1 MENNNENNEKTYTEA
16 EFQSEVDKR
25 VTEALKKNEKK
36 LKEAEKLARMNEQEK
51 FQYELEQREKAIA
64 EKEKALTLAENK
76 NEASKLFAEKGL
88 PYELIDLVVKES
100 AEETLSGINNLD
112 KAFKDAVKTEVEKRL
127 ASNSPKS
134 STTNE
139 GGIDRDSFNKMTIAE
154 QQALFKANP
163 TLYNA
168 LTERN

>member
-88 PYELIDLVVKES
+88 PYELIDLIVKES

-112 KAFKDAVKTEVEKRL
+112 KAFKDAVKNEVEKRL

-134 STTNE
+134 STSE
-139 GGIDRDSFNKMTIAE
+139 GVIDRDSFNKMTLTE
-154 QQALFKANP
+154 QQALYKANP